1 LFIELKREAR
11 HAGPFSFADIFPRRL
26 VLQLFSGGT
35 VVKMALTDPCRADI
49 DMHGKDSS
57 SQLACPFTGP
67 KGSLANHRQAIQKRI
82 RFRNGDKVMR
92 LA

>member
-67 KGSLANHRQAIQKRI
+67 KGELGQPSASNSKKDLISEWS
-82 RFRNGDKVMR
+82 
-92 LA
+92 